1 MAMPQGKQGYRRSVN
16 GYKFGKAKLA
26 KATAVE
32 EVITSS
38 LCELAANSA
47 GIPTELLFLSPFLC
61 QKEMGKGVGQV
72 GPLAQAWKCPHTSKK
87 KKITADTCHNGCGKS
102 ADKINNLEVLP

>member
-47 GIPTELLFLSPFLC
+47 GIPTELLFLFPFLSLPERNGERC
-61 QKEMGKGVGQV
+61 GPGRPTGTGLEVSTHFQKEKDY
-72 GPLAQAWKCPHTSKK
+72 SRY
-87 KKITADTCHNGCGKS
+87 
-102 ADKINNLEVLP
+102 LP